1 MNQPTWQEHL
11 RRGARVTTAWLLAA
25 TLAACGGGGGGGDS
39 SPDPDGP
46 EVPADTWWRPTVDT
60 TWQWQLTGTLQT
72 THDVA
77 MYDVDLFET
86 SPAAVAELQ
95 AAGRKVVCYFSAGS
109 SEDWRDDHGEF
120 EAADQGNALDEWPG
134 ERWLD
139 VRSSNVRRIMSDRLA
154 LAKTKGCDGVEPDNV
169 EGNMHTTGFALTA
182 QDQLDFNRYLAEQAH
197 QRGLAIGL
205 KNDIAQLAALEPH
218 FDFAVNEQC
227 HEYNECGSYAVFTS
241 NGKPVF
247 NAEYLAVYRDNTGGA
262 RDALCTAARA
272 AHLRTLVLPL
282 ALDGSFRHSC
292 DATP

>member
-1 MNQPTWQEHL
+1 MKLPTWQGPFF
-11 RRGARVTTAWLLAA
+11 RRCTRVTTAWLVATALAS
-25 TLAACGGGGGGGDS
+25 CGGGGGGGNS
-39 SPDPDGP
+39 HP
-46 EVPADTWWRPTVDT
+46 EPPAGVWWRPAVDT

-72 THDVA
+72 AHDVA

-86 SPAAVAELQ
+86 SAAAIAGLQ
-95 AAGRKVVCYFSAGS
+95 SAGRKVVCYFSAGS
-109 SEDWRDDHGEF
+109 SEDWRDDHAQF
-120 EAADQGNALDEWPG
+120 EAADQGNPLDEWPG

-139 VRSSNVRRIMSDRLA
+139 VRSSNVRRIMSDRLE

-169 EGNMHTTGFALTA
+169 EGYTHATGFAFTA

-227 HEYNECGSYAVFTS
+227 HEYDECGSYAVFTS

-272 AHLRTLVLPL
+272 ADLRTLVLPL